1 MEEQERK
8 LVWLTDTIEISLEQG
23 GKAVT
28 QKERI
33 AMQRALAEEALGK
46 MRAISQLFGAED
58 KSCDAAIELR
68 DAADCE
74 AWVKKVDELSAWI
87 WGESPIA

>member
-1 MEEQERK
+1 MK
-8 LVWLTDTIEISLEQG
+8 
-23 GKAVT
+23 

-46 MRAISQLFGAED
+46 LRAISQLFGAED
-58 KSCDAAIELR
+58 ESCNAAIELR
-68 DAADCE
+68 DTADYK
-74 AWVKKVDELSAWI
+74 AWAKKVGELSEWI